1 MSSRCARLSRLF
13 GVCKSFQLTCQFAL
27 RVTLALTGKD
37 PIATD
42 SEMTK
47 IRICKRQIV
56 LSLMTSGL
64 HCDVETG

>member
-42 SEMTK
+42 REMTK
-47 IRICKRQIV
+47 IRIC
-56 LSLMTSGL
+56 LSAMQEANCAEPYDLWHTL
-64 HCDVETG
+64 